1 MNKYL
6 LDTNIFLQSYREYYC
21 MDICPG
27 FWDFLKQGN
36 PNVKS
41 IQQVYEELEP
51 NKDNNDLM
59 EAIKHMK
66 EQKFFI
72 SEDGITEASFKKV
85 SEVIENYKKEL
96 NKKFPS
102 DNAKANLQT
111 LIDKFT
117 NSADYFLLS
126 RAYQDNYII
135 VTKEKQIEDNNKI
148 KIPNIA
154 KRLDIKC
161 STLEEM
167 LRYMKIKF
175 II

>member
-36 PNVKS
+36 NNVKS
-41 IQQVYEELEP
+41 IQQVYEELKP
-51 NKDNNDLM
+51 NKDNNDLI
-59 EAIKHMK
+59 EAIEQMK

-72 SEDGITEASFKKV
+72 NEDDITEASFKKI

-96 NKKFPS
+96 NIKFPDS
-102 DNAKANLQT
+102 RAKAKLQIS
-111 LIDKFT
+111 IDKFID
-117 NSADYFLLS
+117 SADYFLLS
-126 RAYQDNYII
+126 LAYQDNYII
-135 VTKEKQIEDNNKI
+135 VTKEKQRENINEI

-154 KRLDIKC
+154 ERLNIKC

>member
-36 PNVKS
+36 NNVKS
-41 IQQVYEELEP
+41 IQQVCEELKANE
-51 NKDNNDLM
+51 DNNDLM
-59 EAIKHMK
+59 ETIEHMK
-66 EQKFFI
+66 GQKFFI
-72 SEDGITEASFKKV
+72 SEYDITEASFKKV
-85 SEVIENYKKEL
+85 SEVIENYKEKL
-96 NKKFPS
+96 NVKFPG
-102 DNAKANLQT
+102 DRAKAKLQT
-111 LIDKFT
+111 SIDKFID
-117 NSADYFLLS
+117 SADYFLLS
-126 RAYQDNYII
+126 LAYQDNYII
-135 VTKEKQIEDNNKI
+135 VTKEKYTNSNNEI

-154 KRLDIKC
+154 ERLDIKC

-167 LRYMKIKF
+167 LRDIKIKF

>member
-36 PNVKS
+36 NNVKS
-41 IQQVYEELEP
+41 IQQVYEELKP
-51 NKDNNDLM
+51 NKDNNDLI
-59 EAIKHMK
+59 EAIEHMK

-72 SEDGITEASFKKV
+72 SEDDITEASFKKV
-85 SEVIENYKKEL
+85 SEVIENYKEKL
-96 NKKFPS
+96 NIKFP
-102 DNAKANLQT
+102 DDRAKAKLQT
-111 LIDKFT
+111 SIDKFID
-117 NSADYFLLS
+117 SADYFLLS

-135 VTKEKQIEDNNKI
+135 VTKEKQIENKNEI

-154 KRLDIKC
+154 ERLNIKC